1 MQIKVLTLKKNHKR
15 IMKKSR
21 RKNRNQLSKVYN
33 AKELK
38 VLCLQI
44 FRKTPSKTHNY
55 KQIAAR
61 LNIKDSGQKQLV
73 NKILQQ
79 LKEKN
84 KIEEISR
91 GKYRLLD
98 KGNFITGI
106 VEQSTKGFAFIKSPD
121 IDEDVFITQ
130 KNLKRAFDGD
140 TVRIYLYATRT
151 GKSPEGEVVE
161 ILERSKTCIVG
172 TIEISKTFSFLIPSD
187 RKIPYDIFIPKE
199 ETMGA
204 YDGDI
209 VKVEITEWPTKT
221 KNPIGKVVEVFGAPG
236 ENDTEIHAIL
246 AQYNLPYSYPE
257 ALVAEA
263 EKIPE
268 KISKEEIVKREDFR
282 KKPTFTIDPED
293 AKDFDD
299 ALSVVKL
306 KNGNY
311 EIGVHIADVTHYIK
325 EDSKID
331 KEAQERATSV
341 YLVDRVVPMLPERL
355 SNFICSLRPN
365 EEKLCYSVIFEINEN
380 ADVKKYRIKKT
391 IINSDKRFTYANA
404 QEVLDKE
411 EGDFFEEL
419 NSLNI
424 LAKKIRKKRFK
435 HGAINFDRTEVKF
448 NLDENGAPLGIH
460 FKESLETNH
469 LIEEFMLLA
478 NKYVATFIGK
488 QQKPKTFVYRIHDEP
503 DGEKIQALRRIT
515 KQLGYTLTDEE
526 NKTKHSY
533 IKSILGKVKGKKEQT
548 LIETIAIRSM
558 AKAEYST
565 TNIGHYGLHFD
576 YYSHFTS
583 PIRRFPDMMVHR
595 LLFAYLNGESSK
607 NENKYSD
614 LCKHSSKMEN
624 LSSKAERDS
633 IKYKQ
638 VEFMSDK
645 IGEEFTGIISG
656 VAEWGIYVEI
666 EENKCEGL
674 VPIRDMTDDFYLF
687 DEQDYTIVGKRYKK
701 KYQLGDKI
709 TIEIAKANIY
719 KKQLDF
725 LIL

>member
-1 MQIKVLTLKKNHKR
+1 
-15 IMKKSR
+15 MKKSR
-21 RKNRNQLSKVYN
+21 RKNKNQLSRVYN

-38 VLCLQI
+38 ILCLEI
-44 FRKTPSKTHNY
+44 FRKTPSKIHNY
-55 KQIAAR
+55 KQISAR
-61 LNIKDSGQKQLV
+61 LNIKDSAQKQLV
-73 NKILQQ
+73 NKLLLQ
-79 LKEKN
+79 LAENGKL
-84 KIEEISR
+84 EEISR
-91 GKYRLLD
+91 GKYRIND
-98 KGNFITGI
+98 KGAFVTGI
-106 VEQSTKGFAFIKSPD
+106 VEQSTKGFAFIKSNE

-140 TVRIYLYATRT
+140 TVKIYLYATRS

-161 ILERSKTCIVG
+161 IVKRSRAFIVG
-172 TIEISKTFSFLIPSD
+172 TIEISKDFAFLIPTD
-187 RKIPYDIFIPKE
+187 RKIPYDIFIPKN
-199 ETMGA
+199 ETLDA

-236 ENDTEIHAIL
+236 ENNTEIHAIL

-257 ALVAEA
+257 ALVVEA
-263 EKIPE
+263 EKISE
-268 KISKEEIVKREDFR
+268 KISKEEIAKREDFR
-282 KKPTFTIDPED
+282 EKTTFTIDPED

-311 EIGVHIADVTHYIK
+311 EVGVHIADVTHYIR

-331 KEAQERATSV
+331 REGQERATSV

-365 EEKLCYSVIFEINEN
+365 EEKLCYSVIFQLDDN
-380 ADVKKYRIKKT
+380 AKIKDYRIKKT

-419 NSLNI
+419 NTLNI
-424 LAKKIRKKRFK
+424 LSKKIRKKRFK
-435 HGAINFDRTEVKF
+435 KGAINFDRTEVKF
-448 NLDENGAPLGIH
+448 NLDEDGTPLGIH
-460 FKESLETNH
+460 FKESLDTNH

-478 NKYVATFIGK
+478 NKYVAKFIGK
-488 QQKPKTFVYRIHDEP
+488 QQKQKTFVYRIHDKP

-515 KQLGYTLTDEE
+515 KQLGYQLTDDE
-526 NKTKHSY
+526 NKDNHSY
-533 IKSILGKVKGKKEQT
+533 IKSILVKVKGKKEQA

-558 AKAEYST
+558 AKAEYNT

-576 YYSHFTS
+576 YYTHFTS
-583 PIRRFPDMMVHR
+583 PIRRYPDMMVHR
-595 LLFAYLNGESSK
+595 LLFSYINGESSK
-607 NENKYSD
+607 DENKYAD

-645 IGEEFTGIISG
+645 IGEKFTGIISG

-666 EENKCEGL
+666 DENKCEGL

-687 DEQDYTIVGKRYKK
+687 DEQNYTIVGKRHKK

-709 TIEIAKANIY
+709 TIEIAKANIF

-725 LIL
+725 LLI